1 MQRGFRQ
8 EAGKNLV
15 DFNDLEHEALKVL
28 IRVREDGTHV
38 YTDAADELSM
48 QYREV
53 LVDEY
58 QDSNLVQEELLKAV
72 SRERFGQHNVFM
84 VGDVKQSIYRFRLAR
99 PELFLE
105 KYHAYP
111 SEPEENGPDLKIE
124 LHQNFRSRDTV
135 LTGINDIF
143 YRIMTENLG
152 NIRYTEDAALHPGAV
167 FAEAAEPERV
177 GGLSE
182 LLMVDTGDEA
192 LAGLDEETAD
202 YTAKE
207 LEAKLIAA
215 KIREMTDPEHGF
227 LVWDKKAGEGG
238 GYRTAQFRDM
248 VILLRSTAGWTE
260 TLLQILLRRN
270 TGVCGVPY
278 GLFQYAGSGDRVKY
292 AGSDRQS
299 HAGYSSGSG
308 LKITG
313 GWHE

>member
-1 MQRGFRQ
+1 M
-8 EAGKNLV
+8 E
-15 DFNDLEHEALKVL
+15 
-28 IRVREDGTHV
+28 EDGARA

-72 SRERFGQHNVFM
+72 SRERFGQNNVFM

-111 SEPEENGPDLKIE
+111 SEPGEDGPNLKIE

-167 FAEAAEPERV
+167 VAEAKEP
-177 GGLSE
+177 
-182 LLMVDTGDEA
+182 
-192 LAGLDEETAD
+192 
-202 YTAKE
+202 
-207 LEAKLIAA
+207 
-215 KIREMTDPEHGF
+215 
-227 LVWDKKAGEGG
+227 
-238 GYRTAQFRDM
+238 
-248 VILLRSTAGWTE
+248 
-260 TLLQILLRRN
+260 
-270 TGVCGVPY
+270 
-278 GLFQYAGSGDRVKY
+278 DRVL
-292 AGSDRQS
+292 SLI
-299 HAGYSSGSG
+299 H
-308 LKITG
+308 I
-313 GWHE
+313 